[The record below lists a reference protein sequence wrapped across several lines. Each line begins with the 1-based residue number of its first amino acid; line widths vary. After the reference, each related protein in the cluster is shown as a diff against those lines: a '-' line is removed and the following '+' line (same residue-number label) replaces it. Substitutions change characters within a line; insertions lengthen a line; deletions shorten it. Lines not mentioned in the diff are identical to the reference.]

1 MLVSAG
7 YERVRTRRVHGRDIG
22 RGVRMKRLSPAV
34 IAAILAALA
43 STAAAAAQPRGIMP
57 RLQSHVANP
66 SQSLSAPAS
75 NPLQSQMQNDY
86 ATDLRAAQRDLLQQ
100 NPSGLSRQEMAI
112 GHELNSYGGP
122 R

>member
-1 MLVSAG
+1 M
-7 YERVRTRRVHGRDIG
+7 R
-22 RGVRMKRLSPAV
+22 RLSPAV
-34 IAAILAALA
+34 MAAILAALA

-57 RLQSHVANP
+57 RLQSHVINP

-75 NPLQSQMQNDY
+75 NPLQSQTQNDY
-86 ATDLRAAQRDLLQQ
+86 ATNLRAAQRDLLQQ

-112 GHELNSYGGP
+112 GHELNGYSGP